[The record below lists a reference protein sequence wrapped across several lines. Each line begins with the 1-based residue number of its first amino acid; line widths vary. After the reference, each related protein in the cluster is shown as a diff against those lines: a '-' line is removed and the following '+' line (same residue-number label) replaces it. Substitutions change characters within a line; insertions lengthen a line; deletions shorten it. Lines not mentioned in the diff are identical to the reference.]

1 MSDSISREAV
11 LEIVNSIK
19 ACISI
24 DGYWAILERV
34 RALPPVEPQEWI
46 IVKDRLPK
54 KGGTYYVT
62 IQDKNGYRYV
72 AKDRFYYD
80 HKYFKHI
87 NYYKCLDSE
96 IIAWQPIIEPSPY
109 KGE

>member
-1 MSDSISREAV
+1 MRLIDADKLHVDKQINGECWISQEQIINAQT
-11 LEIVNSIK
+11 
-19 ACISI
+19 
-24 DGYWAILERV
+24 
-34 RALPPVEPQEWI
+34 VELQEWI
-46 IVKDRLPK
+46 SVKDGLPK

-62 IQDKNGYRYV
+62 IQDKSGYRYV

-96 IIAWQPIIEPSPY
+96 IIAWQPITEPSPY

>member
-1 MSDSISREAV
+1 MTREEA
-11 LEIVNSIK
+11 
-19 ACISI
+19 
-24 DGYWAILERV
+24 ERGL
-34 RALPPVEPQEWI
+34 RYFFTPVYAEELIGTLSAEPQEWI
-46 IVKDRLPK
+46 SVKDGLPK

-62 IQDKNGYRYV
+62 IQDKNGHRYV

-80 HKYFKHI
+80 HKYFKHV

-96 IIAWQPIIEPSPY
+96 IIAWQPINEPSPY